1 MTINV
6 RIPTQL
12 RSLCNG
18 EPEVTVAANSVGEAL
33 VALNGVN
40 SGFSN
45 RLYDETGNLR
55 RFVNIFVGEEDIRF
69 LDGLNTELRDGQ
81 TVSIIPAVAGG

>member
-1 MTINV
+1 MTINM

-12 RSLCNG
+12 RSLCDG
-18 EPEVTVAANSVGEAL
+18 ESEVTVEANSVGEAL

-55 RFVNIFVGEEDIRF
+55 RFVNIFVEEEDIRF